1 VDGRPALL
9 LDAAFLVPAARAA
22 RFQNA
27 VRAQAARGVEHGLRI
42 RLTGPWPPYSFVA
55 GRL

>member
-1 VDGRPALL
+1 
-9 LDAAFLVPAARAA
+9 VPAARAT
-22 RFQNA
+22 RFRQA
-27 VRAQAARGVEHGLRI
+27 VRAEAAHAADRGLHV